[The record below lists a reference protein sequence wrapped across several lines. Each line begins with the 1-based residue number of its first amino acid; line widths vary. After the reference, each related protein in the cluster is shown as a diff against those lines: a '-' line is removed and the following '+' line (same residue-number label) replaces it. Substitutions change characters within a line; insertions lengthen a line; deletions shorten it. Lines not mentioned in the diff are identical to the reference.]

1 MIVRSL
7 GIPAVFPSRRGCRR
21 GKSVKIN
28 RAAKKFLY
36 CCLVNARSLVSNKYV
51 ISHHLTVTGLD
62 VLAVTETWLNEENGD
77 TILREVCPSGYSA
90 IHCPRSRGRGGG
102 VALFF
107 RDSLRVGIL
116 SVDFCPDSFE
126 YPYASVCVNG
136 VTLRLVVIYRP
147 PSLSP
152 NQFLTDFAD
161 LLELLLPH
169 PSKLLIVGDFNI
181 HVDSESNSFGQKF
194 LSLVESCDLSQQVGE
209 STHHGGHTLDLV
221 LSRSVDNL
229 VLDFHVSNLLTDHSA
244 VNWFA
249 RASRPVRLKKA
260 VTFRDLKSLDL
271 DLFVTD
277 LLNLQLFTAETND
290 VTTLLEWYNEGLAA
304 VLNKHA
310 PIQKRIFTIHIH
322 RTTHGIMLTST
333 PCGSK

>member
-7 GIPAVFPSRRGCRR
+7 GIPAVFPSRRGRR
-21 GKSVKIN
+21 GGKSVKIN

-36 CCLVNARSLVSNKYV
+36 CGLVNARSLVSNKYV

-77 TILREVCPSGYSA
+77 TILREVCSSGYSA
-90 IHCPRSRGRGGG
+90 IHCPRSRGSGGG

-116 SVDFCPDSFE
+116 SVDFFPDSFE

-169 PSKLLIVGDFNI
+169 
-181 HVDSESNSFGQKF
+181 
-194 LSLVESCDLSQQVGE
+194 
-209 STHHGGHTLDLV
+209 
-221 LSRSVDNL
+221 
-229 VLDFHVSNLLTDHSA
+229 
-244 VNWFA
+244 
-249 RASRPVRLKKA
+249 
-260 VTFRDLKSLDL
+260 
-271 DLFVTD
+271 
-277 LLNLQLFTAETND
+277 LQS
-290 VTTLLEWYNEGLAA
+290 Y
-304 VLNKHA
+304 
-310 PIQKRIFTIHIH
+310 
-322 RTTHGIMLTST
+322 
-333 PCGSK
+333 